1 MTISTYAE
9 LCTAV
14 ANWLDRADLT
24 ARVPEFVALAN
35 ARLNRTLRVRKMLRR
50 VRTTFETTFLAFP
63 EDCLEIRSIEVV
75 GDRLTPL
82 NLRSDWELDR
92 MKYNDAST
100 GVPTDFAIIGET
112 IEFYR
117 PPAEATVIEL
127 TYLRSFDLSDD
138 VTTNWLLEYSPDIYL
153 YETLRHSA
161 PFLKNDERITVW
173 AGLADSAMAE
183 LVERDNHAQN
193 SGSPLNS
200 RTSSPIRTAG
210 VRW

>member
-1 MTISTYAE
+1 MSITTYAE
-9 LCTAV
+9 LRTAV
-14 ANWLDRADLT
+14 ANWLDRSDLT
-24 ARVPEFVALAN
+24 DRIPEFVALAN

-50 VRTTFETTFLAFP
+50 VRTQFDTSFLAFP
-63 EDCLEIRSIEVV
+63 TDCLEIRSIEVV

-82 NLRSDWELDR
+82 SLRSDWELDR

-117 PPAEATVIEL
+117 PPAELTVIEL
-127 TYLRSFDLSDD
+127 TYLRSFSLVADED
-138 VTTNWLLEYSPDIYL
+138 TNWLLESYPDIYL

-161 PFLKNDERITVW
+161 PLLKNDERIAVW
-173 AGLADSAMAE
+173 AGLGDAAMAE
-183 LVERDNHAQN
+183 LAERDNHAQN